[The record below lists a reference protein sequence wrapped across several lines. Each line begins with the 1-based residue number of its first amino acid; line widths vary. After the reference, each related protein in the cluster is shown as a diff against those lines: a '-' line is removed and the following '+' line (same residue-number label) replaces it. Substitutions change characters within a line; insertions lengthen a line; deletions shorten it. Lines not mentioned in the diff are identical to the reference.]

1 VFLLSG
7 SARSPTVT
15 KFRYSI
21 FSPVLAPAWNYDA
34 EIMLTS
40 TGRAW
45 FNCTRFALVSLLVF
59 AASAFAS
66 AQNAPAESPDHF
78 TFAPKPGPYPVGFR
92 VVFQYDYSRTFQD
105 AVDLL
110 GKPNTAELARPVQTL
125 IWYPAQKSANPTIV
139 FGDYLALGVKELEPT
154 AAKGSI
160 EALAQSKKQYGDAAT
175 EKTWAVKDAAP
186 APGPFPVLI
195 YAPSFSAPAHE
206 NSDLLEYLASNGYI
220 VISSADVG
228 AHDRSMTP
236 DLDGVEAQRGDIS
249 FLIGYARTLPQA
261 DMSHIA
267 VAGFSWGGISNLF
280 AAARDSR
287 IGALIS
293 LDGSARYYP
302 KLVADSG
309 YVHPKEITI
318 PILFFRQ
325 GGMSLEDAGR
335 GHQFTEAP
343 NVLNDL
349 THADLYNIHM
359 YWMYHG
365 DFSSTFQRN
374 PDYWKNKRDVDYSRS
389 AANESYSWVARYVL
403 NFLNAYFKQDAGAK
417 QFLKHTPVENGAPE
431 HLFNVD
437 YRPASGFAPTLTAFR
452 AEVGKRGF
460 DHVNDVYTAFKAAN
474 PDFKFDEN
482 QMVSWGFALGW
493 FEHFPEAIAIFKFD
507 TVLFPDAAYIYDD
520 LAVAYAKNGQK
531 DLAIASYEKSL
542 AIKPDD
548 ASAKAGLEKL
558 KNLPKEM
565 P

>member
-1 VFLLSG
+1 M
-7 SARSPTVT
+7 SPTSGDMGQP
-15 KFRYSI
+15 RQD
-21 FSPVLAPAWNYDA
+21 L
-34 EIMLTS
+34 LTGKGLRMQLRCGMVAS
-40 TGRAW
+40 TGRTS
-45 FNCTRFALVSLLVF
+45 FNCARGALALLLVF
-59 AASAFAS
+59 AVSALS
-66 AQNAPAESPDHF
+66 CAQNAPADSPDHF

-105 AVDLL
+105 AIDSL
-110 GKPNTAELARPVQTL
+110 GKPNTGERARPVQTL
-125 IWYPAQKSANPTIV
+125 IWYPAQKSDNPPVV
-139 FGDYLALGVKELEPT
+139 FDDYLALGVKELEPT
-154 AAKGSI
+154 AAKGSV
-160 EALAQSKKQYGDAAT
+160 EALAQMKKGYGDAAA
-175 EKTWAVKDAAP
+175 EKTWAVKDSAP
-186 APGPFPVLI
+186 AAGSFPVVI

-206 NSDLLEYLASNGYI
+206 NSDMLEYLASNGYI

-261 DMSHIA
+261 DMGHVA

-293 LDGSARYYP
+293 LDGSARYFP

-309 YVHPKEITI
+309 YVRPKEITI
-318 PILFFRQ
+318 PVLFFRQ

-349 THADLYNIHM
+349 THADFYNIHM

-365 DFSSTFQRN
+365 DFSSTFQRD
-374 PDYWKNKRDVDYSRS
+374 PGYWKNKRDVDYTRS
-389 AANESYSWVARYVL
+389 AANESYGWVARYVL
-403 NFLNAYFKQDAGAK
+403 NFLNAYFKQDASA
-417 QFLKHTPVENGAPE
+417 QEFLKHTPVENGAPA

-437 YRPASGFAPTLTAFR
+437 HRPASGIAPTLIAFR

-460 DHVNDVYTAFKAAN
+460 DHIDDVYAAFKAAN
-474 PDFKFDEN
+474 PDFKFDEQ
-482 QMVSWGFALGW
+482 QMVSWGFVLGW
-493 FEHFPEAIAIFKFD
+493 WQHFPEAIAVFKFD
-507 TVLFPDAAYIYDD
+507 TVLFPNTAYIYDD
-520 LAVAYAKNGQK
+520 LADMYAKNGQK

-542 AIKPDD
+542 SIKPDNPD
-548 ASAKAGLEKL
+548 AKAELEKL
-558 KNLPKEM
+558 KNPEKR
-565 P
+565 